1 MISPGIAVKIKKYF
15 KPPPR
20 IFGGA
25 TIWNNAFW
33 RKTGELYRTKVWQN
47 VFQLE
52 SYLQGEFQDKHV
64 SNHQLECKP
73 EVFYLL
79 IKNRK
84 KHHPATWWN
93 LSTRITS
100 NTGLWSIC
108 SKQNTLPEA
117 NIAMESPPFWWNLP
131 GKMKFSWAMLVSG
144 RVNKIAEPFPPQK
157 NKQPS
162 SKWPWD
168 WKTNPY
174 QHRQT
179 LTRY

>member
-1 MISPGIAVKIKKYF
+1 MLVKLDDFPRDRGKNKKYF

-25 TIWNNAFW
+25 NIWNNAFW

-79 IKNRK
+79 KIGKN
-84 KHHPATWWN
+84 
-93 LSTRITS
+93 ITLLLDE
-100 NTGLWSIC
+100 TYP
-108 SKQNTLPEA
+108 PE
-117 NIAMESPPFWWNLP
+117 
-131 GKMKFSWAMLVSG
+131 
-144 RVNKIAEPFPPQK
+144 
-157 NKQPS
+157 
-162 SKWPWD
+162 
-168 WKTNPY
+168 
-174 QHRQT
+174 
-179 LTRY
+179 